1 MSDAANPKRISADA
15 EHLIQIAACCNVKS
29 LIGVLE
35 NAKLKTTGGFIVDLT
50 DVTAKRHANDRFQT
64 FKLSARRG
72 NLQVDFP
79 PRLYKKLENNT
90 VIDKLYTMMNDNE
103 SVDFSINAGDGLQ
116 ERNTNTP
123 GRGQVVLK
131 KVRSNANVGY
141 VKLKTGVCSPD
152 GNFTSVSLNAAGR
165 TSDDGTKMLN
175 SLLLTKHIL
184 DPHRFKEVRLIC
196 LVLHVKIAS

>member
-1 MSDAANPKRISADA
+1 MSDAANPKRISDDA
-15 EHLIQIAACCNVKS
+15 EHLIQIAACCKVKS
-29 LIGVLE
+29 LITVLE
-35 NAKLKTTGGFIVDLT
+35 NAKLKRTGGFIVDLT
-50 DVTAKRHANDRFQT
+50 DATAKRHANDRFQT

-116 ERNTNTP
+116 ERNANTP
-123 GRGQVVLK
+123 GQGQVVLK
-131 KVRSNANVGY
+131 KKRSNVGY
-141 VKLKTGVCSPD
+141 VKLKTGVRSPD

-175 SLLLTKHIL
+175 SVLLTKHIL
-184 DPHRFKEVRLIC
+184 DPHRFKEVRLVC
-196 LVLHVKIAS
+196 LVLHVRIAS